1 MRERKIPFKEKWHK
15 EFPDAEIFRGW
26 EGGGAYRG
34 VKNGIYYIIID
45 EGTMADFLDED
56 ECNYDDLTT
65 LIEFENKD
73 EYEKYVKENLNFGV
87 PIKADNENW

>member
-1 MRERKIPFKEKWHK
+1 
-15 EFPDAEIFRGW
+15 
-26 EGGGAYRG
+26 
-34 VKNGIYYIIID
+34 
-45 EGTMADFLDED
+45 MADFLDED

-73 EYEKYVKENLNFGV
+73 EYEKYIKENLNFGV